1 MIAEIICKKIKKTL
15 SHCDMHPKSQT
26 LLEVHI
32 FYRKKFFIFLV
43 MAKLTLTAV
52 FIEK

>member
-1 MIAEIICKKIKKTL
+1 MIAEIICKKRIKKTL

-32 FYRKKFFIFLV
+32 FLSEKVFYFFSDG
-43 MAKLTLTAV
+43 
-52 FIEK
+52 

>member
-32 FYRKKFFIFLV
+32 FYRKKLN
-43 MAKLTLTAV
+43 AV

>member
-1 MIAEIICKKIKKTL
+1 MIAEIICNKEKTL

-32 FYRKKFFIFLV
+32 FYEKKCFY
-43 MAKLTLTAV
+43 
-52 FIEK
+52 

>member
-1 MIAEIICKKIKKTL
+1 
-15 SHCDMHPKSQT
+15 MHPKSQT

-32 FYRKKFFIFLV
+32 FLSENFFIFLV
-43 MAKLTLTAV
+43 MAKLTLNAV

>member
-1 MIAEIICKKIKKTL
+1 
-15 SHCDMHPKSQT
+15 MHPKSQT

-32 FYRKKFFIFLV
+32 FLSEKVFLFFLV

-52 FIEK
+52 FIKK

>member
-1 MIAEIICKKIKKTL
+1 MIAEIICKKEKKL

-32 FYRKKFFIFLV
+32 FYRKKFFIV
-43 MAKLTLTAV
+43 MAKLTLNAV
-52 FIEK
+52 FIKK

>member
-1 MIAEIICKKIKKTL
+1 MIAEIICKKEKKTL

-32 FYRKKFFIFLV
+32 FLSEKVFYFF
-43 MAKLTLTAV
+43 
-52 FIEK
+52 